1 MSTAKK
7 KYLAAALIVAGSAA
21 AAAYAVRRRRDRDR
35 AVDKEIAGLLAEAE
49 IPAVQPEVV
58 RQEVLG
64 AQLVLD
70 PQP

>member
-21 AAAYAVRRRRDRDR
+21 AAAYAVRRRRDR
-35 AVDKEIAGLLAEAE
+35 AVDQEIAGLLAEAE